1 MDRVQPPVQWFR
13 ALQTLYITLLRKKSG
28 KEGEAEGRCLG
39 VRDTTSS
46 PVVSFLANPVHYIIM
61 SEVWDKEEEQREVA
75 GLNEVDV
82 VTLQSGGIVTFN
94 PSTLKYYERSVGQG
108 EGADG
113 SCQGGWGTTSSPVVL
128 FLANP
133 VHFIIR

>member
-1 MDRVQPPVQWFR
+1 
-13 ALQTLYITLLRKKSG
+13 
-28 KEGEAEGRCLG
+28 
-39 VRDTTSS
+39 
-46 PVVSFLANPVHYIIM
+46 M

-75 GLNEVDV
+75 GLDEVDV

-94 PSTLKYYERSVGQG
+94 PSTLKYYVRSVGQG

-113 SCQGGWGTTSSPVVL
+113 SCQDGWGTTSSPVVL

-133 VHFIIR
+133 VHYIIR